1 MTTSKELIRNLQTA
15 AQDSPYVITPTQ
27 NGFEMTINIVDAKW
41 YTLLYKNGIKK
52 TFTIDAKLKEEKH
65 AAATT
70 DTLYA
75 LDWQA
80 GAESG
85 SLVPHI
91 GGKLNVQKGEVW
103 SFQAG
108 KQYGV
113 SENGQVGE
121 TASWKF
127 SSVEAKEWLDG
138 QLRANGWHRSLGST
152 AKGALIFA
160 IAVLA
165 LMAILFPLAF
175 FLKN

>member
-1 MTTSKELIRNLQTA
+1 MTTSKELIQNLQAA
-15 AQDSPYVITPTQ
+15 AQATPYVITPTQ

-52 TFTIDAKLKEEKH
+52 TFTIDAKLKEDKH
-65 AAATT
+65 TAATT

-80 GAESG
+80 GADTG
-85 SLVPHI
+85 SFVPRL
-91 GGKLNVQKGEVW
+91 GGKLNAQKGEVW

-108 KQYGV
+108 KQYGA
-113 SENGQVGE
+113 SEQGQVGE
-121 TASWKF
+121 TASWRF
-127 SSVEAKEWLDG
+127 SSMEAKEWLDG
-138 QLRANGWHRSLGST
+138 QLKMNGWHRTLGGT

-160 IAVLA
+160 IVVLV

-175 FLKN
+175 FF